1 MERTDAKA
9 HQRLP
14 LKRTSFKVIALDFD
28 DTLIE
33 SNNIKDQAFKTI
45 FSDWPDHQ
53 ETMME
58 WHLAHDAIDR
68 QEKFRY
74 FVKDVLGL
82 PDRDNL
88 IAELAKR
95 FSMLTKQSVIDCPL
109 VQGVRAF
116 LENTHCRVAVYLLS
130 ATPQLY
136 LNEIIEERGLGKYF
150 KEVFGAPI
158 DKVEILKKIMAS
170 EKISAGEI
178 LFIGD
183 SPEDQQAAASLE
195 IFFIGRRSERQLD
208 DSTSPVLP
216 DFAKIK
222 DYLCKYYGL

>member
-1 MERTDAKA
+1 MSLNKSTI
-9 HQRLP
+9 
-14 LKRTSFKVIALDFD
+14 KVIALDFD
-28 DTLIE
+28 GTIVE
-33 SNNIKDQAFKTI
+33 SNHIKDQAFNSI
-45 FSDWPDHQ
+45 FSDWPEYQ
-53 ETMME
+53 EAMMD
-58 WHLAHDAIDR
+58 WHLAHNAIDR
-68 QEKFRY
+68 REKFSY
-74 FVKDVLGL
+74 FVKDVLDL
-82 PDRDNL
+82 PDQDEL
-88 IAELAKR
+88 IAELTKR

-109 VQGVRAF
+109 VQGVMDF
-116 LENTHCRVAVYLLS
+116 LEKFYCRVLVYLLS
-130 ATPQLY
+130 ATPQLS

-158 DKVEILKKIMAS
+158 DKVEILKKIMAT

-195 IFFIGRRSERQLD
+195 IFFIGRRSERPLD

-222 DYLCKYYGL
+222 DYFCKNYGL

>member
-28 DTLIE
+28 GTLIE

-74 FVKDVLGL
+74 FVKDDLGL

-116 LENTHCRVAVYLLS
+116 LENTHCRVVVYLLS

-136 LNEIIEERGLGKYF
+136 
-150 KEVFGAPI
+150 
-158 DKVEILKKIMAS
+158 
-170 EKISAGEI
+170 
-178 LFIGD
+178 
-183 SPEDQQAAASLE
+183 
-195 IFFIGRRSERQLD
+195 
-208 DSTSPVLP
+208 
-216 DFAKIK
+216 
-222 DYLCKYYGL
+222 